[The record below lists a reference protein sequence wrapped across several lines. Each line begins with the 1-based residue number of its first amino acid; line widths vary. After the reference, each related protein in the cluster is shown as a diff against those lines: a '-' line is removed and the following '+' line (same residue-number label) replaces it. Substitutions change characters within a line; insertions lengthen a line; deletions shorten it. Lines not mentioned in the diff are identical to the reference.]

1 MFSNIDRRRDWKRGP
16 AITPPQSAK
25 GGGPEPALDKS
36 TVADIPSGLVSQM
49 SREELIRVVQAAEL
63 PLLRA
68 AHPRAVAVLRP
79 HDARTAG
86 PPGPPLLSQPGV
98 LKLEG
103 SCRAWRACII
113 GFGSQAN
120 EEVNNGP
127 DWEQPKMRT
136 SR

>member
-68 AHPRAVAVLRP
+68 RTRERLPYFDRTTLERLVHL
-79 HDARTAG
+79 ARRC
-86 PPGPPLLSQPGV
+86 
-98 LKLEG
+98 
-103 SCRAWRACII
+103 CRNQ
-113 GFGSQAN
+113 GY
-120 EEVNNGP
+120 
-127 DWEQPKMRT
+127 
-136 SR
+136 